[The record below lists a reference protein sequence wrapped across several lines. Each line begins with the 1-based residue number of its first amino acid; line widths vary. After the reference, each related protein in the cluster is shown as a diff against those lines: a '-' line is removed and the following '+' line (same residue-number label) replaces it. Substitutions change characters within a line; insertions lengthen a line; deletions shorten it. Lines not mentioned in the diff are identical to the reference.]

1 MNDVVSLPRPPPVIN
16 RPRHLHNSLFHHYIL
31 NMSSSSYTRKRTSPQ
46 AQNRSVSGAN
56 DKSRPVNS
64 DDLPPSR
71 KSDTLRSVSPPLSS
85 TRLSNLI
92 YLLVGLTTLLCVFY
106 TYRVVQYKREVGG
119 WWSHWS
125 VALGR
130 PQDAYTVRGDT
141 PARKGPNK
149 RSDRGHEVEDRINAL
164 AEALGMPS
172 KELASAIAGAVRAYV
187 PPASLS
193 SVAARQ
199 TGEAVNMLLKES
211 EAGTEDAANK
221 AHEQRKAGEGVVE
234 GIRRGVESFAGM
246 DEPY

>member
-1 MNDVVSLPRPPPVIN
+1 
-16 RPRHLHNSLFHHYIL
+16 
-31 NMSSSSYTRKRTSPQ
+31 MSSTRKRTSPQ
-46 AQNRSVSGAN
+46 AQSRSTRSTS
-56 DKSRPVNS
+56 DKSRLVNA

-71 KSDTLRSVSPPLSS
+71 TSDSLRSVSAPLSS

-92 YLLVGLTTLLCVFY
+92 YLLVGLTTLLCAFY
-106 TYRVVQYKREVGG
+106 TYRLVQYKREVGG
-119 WWSHWS
+119 WWSLAS
-125 VALGR
+125 GR
-130 PQDAYTVRGDT
+130 PQDAYMVQEDT
-141 PARKGPNK
+141 PSQKGPRK
-149 RSDRGHEVEDRINAL
+149 RPDPGHEVEDRINSL